1 MFRSYSGS
9 LSFSD
14 IWIFTTK
21 TLNRDNLSWGEPD
34 LLRRIAGGDED
45 AFGRLYNEYRNK
57 TFGYI
62 FDMVKSQT
70 ITEDIFQDVFTKI
83 WEQRTNLGAI
93 DNFNAYLFTIIRNKV
108 FDSLRRVAKEHE
120 VILAVM
126 NTTPATSSITDDTL
140 KYHELQAKLQ
150 AIVQKLPPKQ
160 REVYLLSREKG
171 LKHEEIAEQLNI
183 TVTTVNKHI
192 TRALDVLRKNLTILL
207 FLVFRK

>member
-1 MFRSYSGS
+1 MFSSYSGS
-9 LSFSD
+9 LTFGD

-21 TLNRDNLSWGEPD
+21 TLNRQNLSDSEPD
-34 LLRRIAGGDED
+34 LLRRIVQGDEE
-45 AFGRLYNEYRNK
+45 AFGKLYNEYRNK

-62 FDMVKSQT
+62 FDMVRSQT
-70 ITEDIFQDVFTKI
+70 ITEDIFQDVFTRI
-83 WEQRTNLGAI
+83 WEQRASLGAI

-126 NTTPATSSITDDTL
+126 NTTPAASSITDDTL

-150 AIVQKLPPKQ
+150 TIVQKMPPKQ

-171 LKHEEIAEQLNI
+171 LKHEEIAEHLHI
-183 TVTTVNKHI
+183 SVTTVNKHI

-207 FLVFRK
+207 FIVFRK